1 MLYKHCCCWRNSVMP
16 DILSLQHI
24 AQVNNNNLLF
34 PPVEMSSSMS
44 QALTCLVATLHFQY
58 LSPGLTGL
66 LASSMIEL
74 WANTGLL
81 KICANSFKLLC
92 TTHDTP
98 RLGLRAEPREHHTSL
113 YTTTAQIQS
122 PSIVNK
128 LYKCYYA
135 FHNQPFFTI
144 LLGWSIEPR
153 LQPL

>member
-1 MLYKHCCCWRNSVMP
+1 
-16 DILSLQHI
+16 
-24 AQVNNNNLLF
+24 
-34 PPVEMSSSMS
+34 MSCSMS
-44 QALTCLVATLHFQY
+44 QALTCLVATLIFQY

-128 LYKCYYA
+128 LYKMLLC
-135 FHNQPFFTI
+135 FSHPPLFTI
-144 LLGWSIEPR
+144 SIGLKPWTQAFSPFKLCHNGPPSKLTQIFRVTQTGCPSALLA
-153 LQPL
+153 L